1 MTINII
7 DSYLAQDLLV
17 YGALSQRLYQSGNY
31 YLVSLYLHA
40 IYINS
45 SLKGKKM
52 RKYAKSSAF
61 PVRIL
66 FGHQFACSIN
76 LIFFSIFNG
85 FHMGQFLDLI
95 FHNFTLR
102 LVNFITPKETM
113 YILPTTY
120 GPQKLIRVL
129 KVNYFHPPGKKITTN

>member
-45 SLKGKKM
+45 ALKGKKM
-52 RKYAKSSAF
+52 QKYAKSSTFQLEFYLAISLHVT
-61 PVRIL
+61 PARTL
-66 FGHQFACSIN
+66 
-76 LIFFSIFNG
+76 LISG
-85 FHMGQFLDLI
+85 L
-95 FHNFTLR
+95 
-102 LVNFITPKETM
+102 KS
-113 YILPTTY
+113 
-120 GPQKLIRVL
+120 RVL
-129 KVNYFHPPGKKITTN
+129 KLTFLTTMVKIR